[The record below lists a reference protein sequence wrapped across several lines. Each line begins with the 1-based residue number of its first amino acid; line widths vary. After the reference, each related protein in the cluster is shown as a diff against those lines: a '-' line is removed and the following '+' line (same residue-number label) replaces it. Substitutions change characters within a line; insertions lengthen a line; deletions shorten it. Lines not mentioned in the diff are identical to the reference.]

1 MKKILFISFI
11 FSTLAFSQT
20 LIPKL
25 PQITASS
32 FLLIDAETNKIIAQ
46 QNPEASTGMASITKI
61 MTSYIVAD
69 YLKQGFINIKDSTK
83 VSEECWRMV
92 GSRSYIQ
99 EGKKVL
105 IEDLMRGMIIQSGN
119 DAACALAEHIA
130 GSQEDFASL
139 MNDYAQ
145 KMELKNTNF
154 TNPSGLTASGLTDVN
169 HYSTA
174 KDIAKLSK
182 FLINDFP
189 DVYSIHSEK
198 EYTYNDIRQLNRNSL
213 LWQDDSIDGIKTG
226 RTNESGYCLVASSK
240 RADMRL
246 ISIVLN
252 SASEKSR
259 LQDTRRLL
267 DYGFKYYQTKKIIAK
282 YQPISIVD
290 VWGGM
295 EDKLELGPEKDIFV
309 TLTKPTF
316 DRLTIEAS
324 KNLGVKAPV
333 RKDSV
338 IDRLDIKVD
347 GEIIQSVDLVA
358 VNNVQRKGIVI
369 ATLESLM
376 FYVYSFFMQDEIN

>member
-1 MKKILFISFI
+1 MGF
-11 FSTLAFSQT
+11 TQV

-25 PQITASS
+25 PQITATSY
-32 FLLIDAETNKIIAQ
+32 LLIDAETKKVIAQ
-46 QNPEASTGMASITKI
+46 QNVEASTGLASITKI

-69 YLKQGFINIKDSTK
+69 YLEQGFLNAKDFTV
-83 VSEECWRMV
+83 VSEKCWRME
-92 GSRSYIQ
+92 GSRMFIQ
-99 EGKKVL
+99 EGKKVI

-130 GSQEDFASL
+130 GTQEDFASL

-145 KMELKNTNF
+145 KMDLKNTNF
-154 TNPSGLTASGLTDVN
+154 TNPTGLPNVN

-174 KDIAKLSK
+174 EDIAKLSI

-189 DVYSIHSEK
+189 QEYSIYSEK
-198 EYTYNDIRQLNRNSL
+198 EFSYNDIRQLNRNSL

-226 RTNESGYCLVASSK
+226 HTKASGYCLVASSK

-290 VWGGM
+290 IWGGV
-295 EDKLELGPEKDIFV
+295 EEKLELGPSTDIYI

-316 DRLTIEAS
+316 DNLSLEAS
-324 KNLGVKAPV
+324 KNLGVRAPV
-333 RKDSV
+333 LKDSV
-338 IDRLDIKVD
+338 IDRLDIKVN
-347 GEIIQSVDLVA
+347 GETIQSVDLVA
-358 VNNVQRKGIVI
+358 VNNVKRKGFIT
-369 ATLESLM
+369 ATLESLA
-376 FYVYSFFMQDEIN
+376 FFVYSFFMQDEIN

>member
-1 MKKILFISFI
+1 MKKITFLAFI
-11 FSTLAFSQT
+11 FSTMSLTQV

-25 PQITASS
+25 PQITATSY
-32 FLLIDAETNKIIAQ
+32 LLIDAETKKVIAQ
-46 QNPEASTGMASITKI
+46 QNVEASTGLASITKI

-69 YLKQGFINIKDSTK
+69 YLEKGFLNAKDFTV
-83 VSEECWRMV
+83 VSEKCWRME
-92 GSRSYIQ
+92 GSRMFIQ
-99 EGKKVL
+99 EGKKVI

-130 GSQEDFASL
+130 GTQEDFASL

-145 KMELKNTNF
+145 KMDLKNTNF
-154 TNPSGLTASGLTDVN
+154 TNPAGLPNVN

-174 KDIAKLSK
+174 EDIAKLSI

-189 DVYSIHSEK
+189 QEYSIYGEK
-198 EYTYNDIRQLNRNSL
+198 EFSYNDIRQLNRNSL

-226 RTNESGYCLVASSK
+226 HTKASGYCLVASSK

-282 YQPISIVD
+282 YQPISVVD
-290 VWGGM
+290 IWGGVD
-295 EDKLELGPEKDIFV
+295 EKLELGPSTDIFI

-316 DRLTIEAS
+316 DSLSLEAS
-324 KNLGVKAPV
+324 KNLGVRAPV
-333 RKDSV
+333 LKDSV
-338 IDRLDIKVD
+338 IDRLDIKVN
-347 GEIIQSVDLVA
+347 GETIQSVDLVA
-358 VNNVQRKGIVI
+358 VNNVKRKGFIT
-369 ATLESLM
+369 ATLESLA
-376 FYVYSFFMQDEIN
+376 FFVYSFFMQDEIN

>member
-11 FSTLAFSQT
+11 LSAVAFSQT

-46 QNPEASTGMASITKI
+46 ENPEASTGLASITKI

-69 YLKQGFINIKDSTK
+69 YLKQGFLNVKDTTK
-83 VSEECWRMV
+83 VSEKCWRME
-92 GSRSYIQ
+92 GSRMFIQ

-130 GSQEDFASL
+130 GTQEDFASL

-145 KMELKNTNF
+145 RLELKNTNF
-154 TNPSGLTASGLTDVN
+154 TNPTGLPDFN

-174 KDIAKLSK
+174 EDIARLSI

-189 DVYSIHSEK
+189 DEYSIYSEK
-198 EYTYNDIRQLNRNSL
+198 EFTFNEIRQLNRNSL

-226 RTNESGYCLVASSK
+226 HTKASGYCLVASSK

-246 ISIVLN
+246 I
-252 SASEKSR
+252 
-259 LQDTRRLL
+259 
-267 DYGFKYYQTKKIIAK
+267 
-282 YQPISIVD
+282 
-290 VWGGM
+290 
-295 EDKLELGPEKDIFV
+295 
-309 TLTKPTF
+309 
-316 DRLTIEAS
+316 
-324 KNLGVKAPV
+324 
-333 RKDSV
+333 
-338 IDRLDIKVD
+338 
-347 GEIIQSVDLVA
+347 
-358 VNNVQRKGIVI
+358 
-369 ATLESLM
+369 
-376 FYVYSFFMQDEIN
+376 

>member
-1 MKKILFISFI
+1 MKKIFLISFL
-11 FSTLAFSQT
+11 FSAVAFSQT

-46 QNPEASTGMASITKI
+46 QNPEASTGLASITKI

-69 YLKQGFINIKDSTK
+69 YLKQGFLNIKDSTT
-83 VSEECWRMV
+83 VSEKCWRME
-92 GSRSYIQ
+92 GSRMFIQ

-130 GSQEDFASL
+130 GTQEDFASL

-154 TNPSGLTASGLTDVN
+154 TNPTGLPNVN

-174 KDIAKLSK
+174 EDIAKLSIV
-182 FLINDFP
+182 LIKDFP
-189 DVYSIHSEK
+189 DEYAIYSEK
-198 EYTYNDIRQLNRNSL
+198 EFTYNDIRQLNRNSL

-226 RTNESGYCLVASSK
+226 HTRASGYCLVASSK

-347 GEIIQSVDLVA
+347 GETIQSVDLVA

>member
-1 MKKILFISFI
+1 MKKILLISFI
-11 FSTLAFSQT
+11 FSGLSFSQA

-32 FLLIDAETNKIIAQ
+32 FLLIDAQTNKIIAQ
-46 QNPEASTGMASITKI
+46 QNSQASTGLASITKI

-69 YLKQGFINIKDSTK
+69 YLKQGFLNIKDLTK
-83 VSEECWRMV
+83 VSEKCWRME
-92 GSRSYIQ
+92 GSRMFIQ
-99 EGKKVL
+99 EGKRVS
-105 IEDLMRGMIIQSGN
+105 IEDLMRGMIVQSGN

-130 GSQEDFASL
+130 GTQEDFASL

-145 KMELKNTNF
+145 RMELRNTNF
-154 TNPSGLTASGLTDVN
+154 TNPTGLPNVN

-174 KDIAKLSK
+174 EDIAKLSK

-189 DVYSIHSEK
+189 EEYSIYSEK
-198 EYTYNDIRQLNRNSL
+198 EFTFNDIRQLNRNSL

-226 RTNESGYCLVASSK
+226 HTRASGYCLVASSK

-282 YQPISIVD
+282 YQPITIVD
-290 VWGGM
+290 VWGGV
-295 EDKLELGPEKDIFV
+295 EDKLELGPEKDIYI
-309 TLTKPTF
+309 TLTKPDF
-316 DRLTIEAS
+316 KGLTIEAS
-324 KNLGVKAPV
+324 RNLGVNAPV
-333 RKDSV
+333 TKNSV
-338 IDRLDIKVD
+338 IDRLDIKVN
-347 GEIIQSVDLVA
+347 GNIIQSVDLVA
-358 VNNVQRKGIVI
+358 VNNIQRKGII
-369 ATLESLM
+369 ISALESLI

>member
-1 MKKILFISFI
+1 MKKYLFISLFLSSAI
-11 FSTLAFSQT
+11 FSQA
-20 LIPKL
+20 LIPKI

-32 FLLIDAETNKIIAQ
+32 YLLLDASTNKIIAQ
-46 QNPEASTGMASITKI
+46 QSPDASTGLASITKI

-69 YLKQGFINIKDSTK
+69 YLKQGFLSLEDSSK
-83 VSEECWRMV
+83 ISESCWRME
-92 GSRSYIQ
+92 GSRMFIQ
-99 EGKKVL
+99 EGKEVL

-130 GSQEDFASL
+130 GTQDDFAYL
-139 MNDYAQ
+139 MNEYAQ

-154 TNPSGLTASGLTDVN
+154 TNPTGLPNVN

-174 KDIAKLSK
+174 EDIAKLSIR
-182 FLINDFP
+182 LISDFP
-189 DVYSIHSEK
+189 EEYTIYSEK
-198 EYTYNDIRQLNRNSL
+198 EFTYNDIRQLNRNSL

-226 RTNESGYCLVASSK
+226 HTRASGYCLVASAK

-252 SASEKSR
+252 SSSEKSR

-282 YQPISIVD
+282 FQPVSIVD
-290 VWGGM
+290 VWGGVD
-295 EDKLELGPEKDIFV
+295 DKLELGPKEDVYI

-316 DRLTIEAS
+316 DRLSFEAS

-333 RKDSV
+333 MKDSV

-347 GEIIQSVDLVA
+347 SKVINSVNLVA
-358 VNNVQRKGIVI
+358 VKNVKRKGFIM
-369 ATLESLM
+369 ATIESFM
-376 FYVYSFFMQDEIN
+376 FFVYSFFMQDEIN